1 MASELED
8 VIVVNA
14 TQNYHE
20 LSREELDVPCSVDHC
35 RELAKKQCDLIWSI
49 LDLYG

>member
-8 VIVVNA
+8 VIVVNDLDA
-14 TQNYHE
+14 TLNYHE

-35 RELAKKQCDLIWSI
+35 RKLAKKLER
-49 LDLYG
+49 